1 MAETDPKLL
10 LWRALKKSFSSKL
23 AMSDAICK
31 DGVEM
36 PKELAPVIEHLKKW
50 RTANNLS
57 QAQATKVFNAAGLPI
72 TLDSIQNWE
81 IGRRSPTPF
90 AALALAEF
98 LNRNPRIK
106 TPPTRRKKRNE

>member
-1 MAETDPKLL
+1 MASLDE
-10 LWRALKKSFSSKL
+10 SFSSKL
-23 AMSDAICK
+23 AMSDAICE

-81 IGRRSPTPF
+81 IGRRSPTPLG
-90 AALALAEF
+90 ALALAEF

>member
-1 MAETDPKLL
+1 MVSLEE
-10 LWRALKKSFSSKL
+10 SFSSKL
-23 AMSDAICK
+23 ALSDAICE

-72 TLDSIQNWE
+72 NWE